1 MTNSRVNKQRTVAL
15 AGCGAI
21 APMHVQ
27 ALQSLESVRLVALAD
42 PDAGAARRLLGLFAP
57 DSQIACYASL
67 GELLA
72 GHKIDVVHICTPH
85 HTHVP
90 LAVEALRHGCHV
102 VLEKPPA
109 ISLDDL
115 AALEAAVGAGDRS
128 LGVCFQNRF
137 NLASQQARHLL
148 ETGKL
153 EPVRTARAFVTWKRD
168 AAYYGQAAWR
178 GRWATEGG
186 GVMINQAIHTLDLL
200 LLLAG
205 RPIRVEGTIA
215 NRHLR
220 EEIEVEDTA
229 EMHIELG
236 SGARA
241 VFYATTAYGAD
252 APVFLELDCTS
263 SRLRLEGD
271 AIQLLDRNGQ
281 PQAQK
286 TLDELLAASPAF
298 VPLPEPAAAAAQ
310 NGKAC
315 WGLGHQRLISAFYA
329 SLEPG
334 QAPFPI
340 GLSSASLA
348 LKTLLALYQSDR
360 SGQPVTIR

>member
-1 MTNSRVNKQRTVAL
+1 M
-15 AGCGAI
+15 CG
-21 APMHVQ
+21 P
-27 ALQSLESVRLVALAD
+27 
-42 PDAGAARRLLGLFAP
+42 GLLP
-57 DSQIACYASL
+57 SCYASL
-67 GELLA
+67 GALLA
-72 GHKIDVVHICTPH
+72 EHQPDVVHICTPH

-90 LAVEALRHGCHV
+90 LAVEALQHGCHV

-109 ISLDDL
+109 ITLDDL
-115 AALEAAVGAGDRS
+115 ADLELAVKASART

-137 NLASQQARHLL
+137 NLATQQARHLL

-168 AAYYGQAAWR
+168 AAYYAQAAWR

-200 LLLAG
+200 LWLAG
-205 RPIRVEGTIA
+205 RPVQVEGTIA

-220 EEIEVEDTA
+220 EAIEVEDTA
-229 EMHIELG
+229 EMQIELD

-241 VFYATTAYGAD
+241 DFYATTAYGD
-252 APVFLELDCTS
+252 DEPVFLELDCTS
-263 SRLRLEGD
+263 RRLRLEGD
-271 AIQLLDRNGQ
+271 AIQLLDSAGHIQ
-281 PQAQK
+281 LQ
-286 TLDELLAASPAF
+286 TVLDDLLAASPAF

-315 WGLGHQRLISAFYA
+315 WGLGHQRLIGAFYA
-329 SLEPG
+329 SLEPN

-340 GLSSASLA
+340 SLPGASQA
-348 LKTLLALYQSDR
+348 LKTLLALYQSHR
-360 SGQPVTIR
+360 TGQPVRIG